1 MMKRK
6 AYIPKQRHNREYQA
20 ARIDKLE
27 KEVEDHRR
35 VLEMVTQSYEQ
46 HMEHLSAFA
55 KHDMGNAVQS
65 MYAALKILS
74 KKLSSD
80 DYLGLKTS
88 VDNVDNTLKNFE
100 NLVPYTRTGEF
111 VLSKLMNALEVMTRF
126 YATADNIDCI
136 FVYARAE
143 EIKINQPYQAILQL
157 LQNLIINS
165 LKALKNV
172 EGEKRL
178 VIEATND
185 ADNCIIMVKDT
196 GCGIEDE
203 YVERVFEYKFTTTD
217 GCGIGLY
224 HAKYVCE
231 KINGA
236 IGLQRNIDNFSTV
249 FTLKFPLN
257 GTKEDIGN

>member
-1 MMKRK
+1 MMKK
-6 AYIPKQRHNREYQA
+6 KPYIPKQRHNREYQA
-20 ARIDKLE
+20 ARIDQLE
-27 KEVEDHRR
+27 SDVESQRR

-100 NLVPYTRTGEF
+100 NLVPYTRTGDF
-111 VLSKLMNALEVMTRF
+111 MLSKLMNALGVMTRF
-126 YATADNIDCI
+126 YAAADNIDCVFI
-136 FVYARAE
+136 YARTAE
-143 EIKINQPYQAILQL
+143 VKINQPYQAILQL

-165 LKALKNV
+165 IKALKNV
-172 EGEKRL
+172 AGKKQL

-185 ADNCIIMVKDT
+185 ADNCVIMVKDT
-196 GCGIEDE
+196 GCGIKDE
-203 YVERVFEYKFTTTD
+203 YVERIFDYKFTTTD

-231 KINGA
+231 QIKGSIRF
-236 IGLQRNIDNFSTV
+236 QRNIDDFSTV

-257 GTKEDIGN
+257 GTKEDSNN